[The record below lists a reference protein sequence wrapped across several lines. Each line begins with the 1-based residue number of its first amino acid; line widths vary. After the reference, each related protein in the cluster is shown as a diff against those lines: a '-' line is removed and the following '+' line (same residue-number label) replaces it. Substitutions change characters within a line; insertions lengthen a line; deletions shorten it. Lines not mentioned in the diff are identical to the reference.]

1 MISRLHNLPS
11 LEVQVRVHAPIHVP
25 AIRTALLGY
34 KFGHNR
40 SAILRVLLLNQGS
53 IQHVLITFLVNQ
65 DWFQDEHSILNSSPV
80 LGVGTKH
87 RELSSLAKQ
96 GPVRQLQLEN
106 VRDGGFSEDAQKFH
120 CQIYLSADRKPF
132 SHSEAGCRCN

>member
-1 MISRLHNLPS
+1 M
-11 LEVQVRVHAPIHVP
+11 RVHAPIHVR

-34 KFGHNR
+34 KLGHNK
-40 SAILRVLLLNQGS
+40 SAILRVLSLNQGS

-65 DWFQDEHSILNSSPV
+65 DWFQDEHSILNLV

-96 GPVRQLQLEN
+96 DRVRQLQLEN

-120 CQIYLSADRKPF
+120 CQIYLSADRSPF
-132 SHSEAGCRCN
+132 PQVPEPLWLK